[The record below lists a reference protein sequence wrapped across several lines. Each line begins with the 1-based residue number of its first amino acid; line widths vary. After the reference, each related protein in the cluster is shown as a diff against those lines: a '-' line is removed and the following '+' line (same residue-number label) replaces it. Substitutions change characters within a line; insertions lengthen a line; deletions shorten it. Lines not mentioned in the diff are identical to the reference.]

1 MTAPSAADDCGCCG
15 RVEDEPLRNNPPGL
29 AALPYRSGTQ
39 VTVLRR
45 MLAGLSTALPAHTA
59 RAPDDPGVA
68 LLDAWATVADVVTF
82 YQERILNEG
91 FLRTATERRSVLELA
106 RAIGYELRP
115 GVAAATDLAFT
126 VGAVPG
132 APTEAAVAER
142 TAVQSV
148 PGQGERS
155 QTFETGTP
163 LVARADLDAVGLRL
177 RGPQLVEAGTT
188 GLYLSGVTTG
198 LAAGDAILVVRRG
211 AEPAAD
217 DQRELRVLRTV
228 VSQPAPPDG
237 LPTTEVTWDDGLAA
251 AAPGHDTVEV
261 FALRQRAS
269 LFGATAPDF
278 RVLPEEIR
286 KRYSGT
292 TTDPPASADWPGFPL
307 PDTAARPVLDLD
319 AAYPAVG
326 SGSWLVLSQPGVADG
341 VYSVVE
347 AELAAVANFG
357 ITARTTRVTLDRVAG
372 LAGFTRR
379 EAVVRTQSALLTLA
393 DSPLLDEVTGPQV
406 ETERSVPLPEGAP
419 VFVTGATATGE
430 AVVLR
435 TTVTGV
441 DGATLTLDPP
451 LPALLRDSVRVLGNV
466 VAATHGETVDDEV
479 LGSGDGTA
487 TFQRFTLRRP
497 PLTHLAAPTTSG
509 VAGTLEVRVD
519 GVAWTQ
525 VPSLFLAGPHDRVY
539 VVRIDDDARATVVFG
554 DGERGARLPTGQEN
568 VRARY
573 RTGIGPEGDVPA
585 GALSLLPQRPF
596 GISTVTN
603 PRPALGG
610 VGPETLDD
618 ARVNA
623 PLTVLTLD
631 RVVSVCDHEDFARA
645 FIGVAKARAVALR
658 IGNTLLVHLTV
669 AAADGGEVAP
679 TTVTALR
686 DAIVALGGDADRLRV
701 DSVLPAPFAVGVAV
715 LADPARVRSDVDDA
729 VRASLRATFAA
740 GPRSF
745 GQPVSA
751 AEVLAAAAA
760 VPGVVAATVTALH
773 RAGGTGV
780 EEVLV
785 AHDARFSPTAA
796 DEEAVP
802 TEPAEPDRIL
812 PAELLVIDPDGI
824 EVTEMAP

>member
-1 MTAPSAADDCGCCG
+1 MTAGSGTAPTAADDCGCCG
-15 RVEDEPLRNNPPGL
+15 RIEDEPVLSNPPGL

-45 MLAGLSTALPAHTA
+45 MLAGLSTALPGLTA

-91 FLRTATERRSVLELA
+91 FLRTATERGSVLELA

-132 APTEAAVAER
+132 APTDAAVAER

-163 LVARADLDAVGLRL
+163 LVARAELDAVGLRL
-177 RGPQLVEAGTT
+177 RGPQLVGQGTT
-188 GLYLSGVTTG
+188 RLYLSGVTTG
-198 LAAGDAILVVRRG
+198 LTAGDAVLVVRCG
-211 AEPAAD
+211 AEPAASDQPALPVSD
-217 DQRELRVLRTV
+217 DQRELRVLRSV
-228 VSQPAPPDG
+228 VPQPAPPDG
-237 LPTTEVTWDDGLAA
+237 LPTTEVTWDDGLPATT
-251 AAPGHDTVEV
+251 PGHDTVEV

-269 LFGATAPDF
+269 LFGALSPDF
-278 RVLPEEIR
+278 RVLPAEVR

-292 TTDPPASADWPGFPL
+292 DTDPPATADWPGFPL
-307 PDTAARPVLDLD
+307 PAPGDSPVLDLD
-319 AAYPAVG
+319 AAYPGVG
-326 SGSWLVLSQPGVADG
+326 PGSWLVLSQPGAADG
-341 VYSVVE
+341 IHRVVE
-347 AELAAVANFG
+347 AELAAVADFG
-357 ITARTTRVTLDRVAG
+357 ITARTTRVTLDRAAG
-372 LAGFTRR
+372 LAAFTRR
-379 EAVVRTQSALLTLA
+379 EAVVRTQSEQLTLA
-393 DSPLLDEVTGPQV
+393 DEPLPAVVDGPQV
-406 ETERSVPLPEGAP
+406 ETARAVSLPVGAP
-419 VFVTGATATGE
+419 VFVTGTTATGE

-435 TTVTGV
+435 TTVTGT
-441 DGATLTLDPP
+441 GTALTLDPP
-451 LPALLRDSVRVLGNV
+451 LPGLLRSSVRVLGNV
-466 VAATHGETVDDEV
+466 VAATNGETVDDEV
-479 LGSGDGTA
+479 LGSGDGTT

-497 PLTHLAAPTTSG
+497 PLTHLAASTTSG

-519 GVAWTQ
+519 GVAWRQ

-573 RTGIGPEGDVPA
+573 RTGIGPEGDVPT

-596 GISTVTN
+596 GISSVTN
-603 PRPALGG
+603 PLPALGG

-618 ARVNA
+618 ARLNA

-631 RVVSVCDHEDFARA
+631 RVVSLRDHEDFARA
-645 FIGVAKARAVALR
+645 FTGVAKARAAALR
-658 IGNTLLVHLTV
+658 IGNTLVVHLTV
-669 AAADGGEVAP
+669 AAEDGGEVAP

-701 DSVLPAPFAVGVAV
+701 DSVLPAQFTVGVAV
-715 LADPARVRSDVDDA
+715 LADPVRVRSDVDDA
-729 VRASLRATFAA
+729 VRRALRATFAA

-751 AEVLAAAAA
+751 AEVLAATAAA
-760 VPGVVAATVTALH
+760 LAW
-773 RAGGTGV
+773 
-780 EEVLV
+780 
-785 AHDARFSPTAA
+785 SP
-796 DEEAVP
+796 P
-802 TEPAEPDRIL
+802 P
-812 PAELLVIDPDGI
+812 
-824 EVTEMAP
+824 